1 MSVQELYE
9 LLKDKLQYMRDEKD
23 DLVSFE
29 YFEVAQMYQLVCFM
43 KQIKEIVEWGEK

>member
-9 LLKDKLQYMRDEKD
+9 LLKDKLQSMREEKD
-23 DLVSFE
+23 DSVSFE

-43 KQIKEIVEWGEK
+43 KQIKEIVEWGE